1 MITPA
6 LALNFT
12 SASLDPRVTFSRS
25 GATATRINGSG
36 FIESVAADTARFD
49 FNPVSLACK
58 GMLIEEARTNLLK
71 SSAGLSTG
79 ANWATANRITVT
91 ANSGTAPD
99 GTNSAFKLTE
109 VAVTGTH
116 RLEQGVG
123 AWTPATTYT
132 ISCYF
137 KQGAGDPFAILFT
150 NSCFAWFNITNGTV
164 GVTTQSGSAVAINST
179 ITDAGDGWYR
189 CTFTAISGAE
199 TSLFAYVAM
208 SNADGVLSYA
218 GDATRFLY
226 AWGAQLEIANAV
238 SSYIPTTTT
247 AVTRNA
253 DVATITGTN
262 FSDFWNASKGGAM
275 VQAIQSTVA
284 GIRPLV
290 QYDDGTAGNIIA
302 LRGNAAN
309 PELQIVD
316 GGAPQVQLDAGTIV
330 ANTLYSL
337 TGWWQTND
345 CRARQNAGAVVIDN
359 TATIPT
365 VTQARLGS
373 DGTNYL
379 NGHLATINYYN
390 KFTGQ
395 IYDRRKNKAVFSLL

>member
-1 MITPA
+1 MITPSFA
-6 LALNFT
+6 LDFT
-12 SASLDPRVTFSRS
+12 AAVLDSRVTFART
-25 GATATRINGSG
+25 GNVATRVSSSG
-36 FIESVAADTARFD
+36 YIEVVSANVPRFD
-49 FNPVSLACK
+49 YNPITLACN
-58 GMLIEEARTNLLK
+58 GLLVEESRTNLATNSNNFPAWA
-71 SSAGLSTG
+71 SSVGCTFASAAVTNPEGG
-79 ANWATANRITVT
+79 ATTTKMVENSGTVTPSIRFSFTSTVT
-91 ANSGTAPD
+91 AYTWSIFVKAAERSLVTMFFAGIDKAATFNLVTKEVMAASFGTLPD
-99 GTNSAFKLTE
+99 SYSIEDFK
-109 VAVTGTH
+109 
-116 RLEQGVG
+116 
-123 AWTPATTYT
+123 
-132 ISCYF
+132 
-137 KQGAGDPFAILFT
+137 
-150 NSCFAWFNITNGTV
+150 
-164 GVTTQSGSAVAINST
+164 
-179 ITDAGDGWYR
+179 DGFYR
-189 CTFTAISGAE
+189 CSITATYASAISTSCRFVIGNGA
-199 TSLFAYVAM
+199 
-208 SNADGVLSYA
+208 SYA
-218 GDATRFLY
+218 GDGVSGVY
-226 AWGAQLEIANAV
+226 IYGAQNEV
-238 SSYIPTTTT
+238 GSFPTSYIPTTV
-247 AVTRNA
+247 AVTRGA

-302 LRGNAAN
+302 LRGNAVN

-316 GGAPQVQLDAGTIV
+316 GGAPQAQLDAGTIV

-359 TATIPT
+359 TATIPA

-395 IYDRRKNKAVFSLL
+395 IYDRRKNKAVFSLF